1 MNETVEIDLREIG
14 KTLLKRA
21 WLIVL
26 CAVILGAA
34 FFVYTVNFVT
44 PLYQAKLSF
53 YVSNTTG
60 ESTEGGVASTDLAV
74 ALRLV
79 NSYIEILEQ
88 DVVLE
93 QVVELLDGQVTT
105 SQLRSMISAS
115 VVGDTEI
122 FTVTVTTANPQMS
135 ADIAN
140 ALAMVAPAT
149 IRSITGGGTASPIG
163 TAKVPTTRSSP
174 NYMTNAMLGVIV
186 GAVLAVVAILVY
198 MHFDVHIK
206 NEETLEKLC
215 NAPVLGF
222 IPDFAEVSKNASKT
236 AKKVRR

>member
-1 MNETVEIDLREIG
+1 MNETIEIDLREIG

-26 CAVILGAA
+26 CAVITSIA
-34 FFVYTVNFVT
+34 FFIYTKSFVT
-44 PLYQAKLSF
+44 PMYTAKLSF
-53 YVSNTTG
+53 YVSNITADSTG
-60 ESTEGGVASTDLAV
+60 GGVASGDLAV

-79 NSYIEILEQ
+79 NSYIELLED
-88 DVVLE
+88 DVVLD
-93 QVVELLDGQVTT
+93 QVSAKLNGQVT
-105 SQLRSMISAS
+105 SRQLRSMISAT

-122 FTVTVTTANPQMS
+122 FSVTVTSPNPEMS

-140 ALAMVAPAT
+140 ALGEVAPGT
-149 IRSITGGGTASPIG
+149 IQSITAGGTATPIG
-163 TAKVPTTRSSP
+163 KAKVPTARSSP
-174 NYMTNAMLGVIV
+174 NYMTSAMLGAMI
-186 GAVLAVVAILVY
+186 GAVLAALAILVA

-206 NEETLEKLC
+206 NEETLEKIC

-222 IPDFAEVSKNASKT
+222 IPDFAEVSKNASKA